1 MKLVYLSILAILAF
15 AQTHEVFV
23 DAQIRT
29 GVVDPSNSGKQD
41 NPFGIHKGRPFKDHE
56 DDHSAF
62 PLYKHG
68 VHAVRDEQPDTQT
81 QPAIT
86 HQDAVINNTSQLSV
100 WQVIENNPELTKL
113 KSMMEQGFYSAIL
126 EAPSAVNYTVFAA
139 TDSAWAMLSD
149 SIQQAMNGPFVR
161 VVTNA
166 ILQYQIVANATITS
180 SDNFDGGPLTV
191 ETVSGYTLSVSKI
204 NGTLS
209 VNEVPVHSGDLLAT
223 NGVVHLIDSVLLP
236 SQQSLN

>member
-62 PLYKHG
+62 RKLYTDHETQLKSTSAYKSWSIPVVGKDNSNSGTTKRYTALYKHG

-126 EAPSAVNYTVFAA
+126 EAPSAVNYTV
-139 TDSAWAMLSD
+139 
-149 SIQQAMNGPFVR
+149 SI
-161 VVTNA
+161 TNCE
-166 ILQYQIVANATITS
+166 YET
-180 SDNFDGGPLTV
+180 NF
-191 ETVSGYTLSVSKI
+191 I
-204 NGTLS
+204 M
-209 VNEVPVHSGDLLAT
+209 H
-223 NGVVHLIDSVLLP
+223 
-236 SQQSLN
+236 

>member
-1 MKLVYLSILAILAF
+1 
-15 AQTHEVFV
+15 
-23 DAQIRT
+23 
-29 GVVDPSNSGKQD
+29 
-41 NPFGIHKGRPFKDHE
+41 
-56 DDHSAF
+56 
-62 PLYKHG
+62 
-68 VHAVRDEQPDTQT
+68 
-81 QPAIT
+81 
-86 HQDAVINNTSQLSV
+86 
-100 WQVIENNPELTKL
+100 
-113 KSMMEQGFYSAIL
+113 
-126 EAPSAVNYTVFAA
+126 
-139 TDSAWAMLSD
+139 MLSD